1 MEELTREQRQYKKMI
16 ETPICPLILKLALP
30 TTVSMLVTSIYNL
43 ADTYFVSQLGKS
55 ASGAVSVVFSLMAII
70 QAVGFTLGMGSGSI
84 ISRSLG
90 AKNQKKAS
98 RAFSTS
104 FFSAI
109 ILGIIIAA
117 LGITFSEELMAFLGS
132 TETVLPYAQSYA
144 QYILY
149 GAPIMMGSYVLNNV
163 WRAEGKAVFSMI
175 ALGFGGILN
184 IILDPIF
191 INNLNLGIA
200 GAAIAT
206 LISQCV
212 SFVLLFI
219 PILCKKN
226 VTSLG
231 FHYFSSDVKMHF
243 DIWMTGLPSLLRQGL
258 SSLSTIL
265 LNKVAGAIAGDAAL
279 SAMGIFSKIFMM
291 IFCVGL
297 GIGQG
302 YQPVLGYNYG
312 AKRSDRVKQAFLFT
326 FAFGTG
332 IMFLF
337 GVILYIGAPSIM
349 PLFISDKDVIEI
361 GTNTLRY
368 EALVMP
374 FLPINVMCNM
384 TFQSLGQRFKASFLS
399 CLRQG
404 LFFIPCLYLL
414 SATMGLKGIE
424 AVQPVSDLLTFAVS
438 IPFTI
443 QFLSSLKLKKE

>member
-109 ILGIIIAA
+109 ILGIIIAV